1 MQNLKYF
8 NDLSPPRMVSQ
19 TMSDQLE
26 EESRR
31 MDERLQILRKM
42 MSVEKAR
49 REYVCSMCLQ
59 NLALSTIHCG
69 HRKQKWRMHGY
80 GLNSRGGHSLA
91 SYPGSAHQ
99 EPGYKASHSQAPPTK
114 SLGSRL
120 VIPRL
125 RPPRAWVQG
134 QSFSGSAH
142 HPVSS

>member
-1 MQNLKYF
+1 
-8 NDLSPPRMVSQ
+8 MVSQ

-99 EPGYKASHSQAPPTK
+99 EPGYKASHSQALSTIQFQVDCLQHVK
-114 SLGSRL
+114 TLSNTGNWSDLGTRL
-120 VIPRL
+120 QLVFTLIY
-125 RPPRAWVQG
+125 
-134 QSFSGSAH
+134 F
-142 HPVSS
+142 